1 MKTFQQFLT
10 EALSQDSKDDLAMMS
25 ESEQKKALKSVLESV
40 LSKTIGMR
48 GYDTKVLYKEL
59 KKRYPNTRL
68 FFGVD
73 AALGD
78 DYGYN
83 YILTSKDKTTK
94 LEDIKD
100 YIILYEIFDQ
110 TDIYDPQAFYE
121 GNKGKSDIHADA
133 YYMKYSF
140 GRDLDYFID
149 DVNDDNLQDP
159 TLKDWLYEISE
170 DGSEEVKL
178 PKLWVQKLIK
188 TKYLTK
194 DDIKEYNIKLV
205 DKI

>member
-10 EALSQDSKDDLAMMS
+10 EALNQDSKDDLAMMS
-25 ESEQKKALKSVLESV
+25 ESEQKKALKSILESV

-121 GNKGKSDIHADA
+121 DNKGKSDIHVDA

-178 PKLWVQKLIK
+178 PKVWAQKLIK